1 MFQFFVFSSQHR
13 TITDFSFCPNELIL
27 SCPLFLFSRLSWFF
41 VSRSLWS
48 FQSRMEDR
56 LDRLDDAI
64 LVLRNHAVGSTASLP
79 SDLHS
84 LLGQAQNGPI
94 TAIGPNFP
102 ASSLVLSRTAT
113 MVWELKVNIWVFLLS
128 KAWPPA
134 QYWCSAM
141 HRNFTFSRWIYL
153 DIFSISVTP
162 GLKLTLLLRAAL
174 YTRVREKWGKQAL

>member
-1 MFQFFVFSSQHR
+1 
-13 TITDFSFCPNELIL
+13 
-27 SCPLFLFSRLSWFF
+27 
-41 VSRSLWS
+41 
-48 FQSRMEDR
+48 MEDR

-113 MVWELKVNIWVFLLS
+113 MVWELNVNILVFLLP
-128 KAWPPA
+128 KAQPPA
-134 QYWCSAM
+134 QNWCSAT
-141 HRNFTFSRWIYL
+141 HSNFTFSRGIDR
-153 DIFSISVTP
+153 DIVSISVTP

-174 YTRVREKWGKQAL
+174 YTRVRGKWGKQARWSEVMLQFRTCLWVALLSELNTKPLEERGMQVSV